1 MNGWTLYSLWAASCT
16 LGLAVALA
24 GEYRSNTVLSGAGK
38 LLAASSYI
46 GAALALG
53 ALDSGYGRVL
63 LLAMAFCWA
72 GDLLL
77 VSRNSRSLFLAGLV
91 SFLLGHLAYIGAF
104 AVRGISVPAL
114 VAATVLMALF
124 GWRVLRWLN
133 PSLDSRMRRPV
144 WLYVAAI
151 CAMMAM
157 AVATFWARGGVVVLL
172 GGILFV
178 ASDLSVA
185 RNRFVGPG
193 FVNRAWG
200 LPLYFTA
207 QLLFAASIGLD

>member
-1 MNGWTLYSLWAASCT
+1 MDSWTLYTLWAASCA

-53 ALDSGYGRVL
+53 ALDSGYGLVL
-63 LLAMAFCWA
+63 LLAMAFCWS

-77 VSRNSRSLFLAGLV
+77 VSRNNRSLFLAGLV
-91 SFLLGHLAYIGAF
+91 SFLLGHLAFIGAF
-104 AVRGISVPAL
+104 TVRGISMPIL
-114 VAATVLMALF
+114 AAVTVLMALF

-133 PSLDSRMRRPV
+133 PSLDGRMRHPV
-144 WLYVAAI
+144 WLYVVAI

-157 AVATFWARGGVVVLL
+157 AIATYWARGGLVVLL
-172 GGILFV
+172 GGLLFV

-185 RNRFVGPG
+185 RNRFVAPG

-200 LPLYFTA
+200 LPLYFIA
-207 QLLFAASIGLD
+207 QLLFAASVDFP